1 MYGES
6 AEAFLWRSVSCG
18 SDMNVCEPHE
28 LMLSMLLLQV
38 GFDAYTE
45 LLNYCLCRRQHMKM
59 QTALQRHYKLLH
71 R

>member
-6 AEAFLWRSVSCG
+6 AEAFLWHSVSCG

-59 QTALQRHYKLLH
+59 QTALQWHYKLLH